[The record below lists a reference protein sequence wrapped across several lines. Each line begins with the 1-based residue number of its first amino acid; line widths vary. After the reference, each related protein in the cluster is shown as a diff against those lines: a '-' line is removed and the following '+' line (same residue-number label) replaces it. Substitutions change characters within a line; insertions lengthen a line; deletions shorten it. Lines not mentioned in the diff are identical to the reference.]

1 MCRAYTKQKPIFY
14 VLDANVVVKTRK
26 CHEQRCR
33 LNPSTAWS
41 ILQGLKIINGQFVL
55 GGEFYY
61 SWFEFARRS
70 ICLKSLIYI

>member
-1 MCRAYTKQKPIFY
+1 MS
-14 VLDANVVVKTRK
+14 NVR
-26 CHEQRCR
+26 R

-61 SWFEFARRS
+61 SWFEFAVAFA
-70 ICLKSLIYI
+70 